1 MRRLKGNQHYFL
13 AQFLPLA
20 AMVLAAAAFLY
31 HSRIDA
37 ELNRLQL
44 EQRERV
50 ALGVASL
57 TNDMDA
63 PLRHLSILTGEAPIA
78 RGVNDP
84 TPQNIAAMAESF
96 STLMLRN
103 PYYDQV
109 RWIDQDGMEKIRV
122 NMTST
127 GPMQVADKYLQNK
140 KDRPYFTD
148 TMTLPRGEMLISPM
162 DLNVENGKIEV
173 PHKPTVRLA
182 VPVFTS
188 GGQSRGIL
196 IINLLM
202 APLLDRFSNQVERG
216 VNRAM
221 LVNAEGFWLY
231 STNSADEWAF
241 MFKREESL
249 KRDFPDVWK
258 QMQAKPAGNII
269 GDDGIWSWQRVD
281 IDGNTGRYGLHQQSP
296 WTVALFL
303 PQKRVMVDNYRI
315 LTRLSW
321 FVMLILAGL
330 ALLSWQLAVQRRRRE
345 IAVHDRVKAESELV
359 ASEERLSD
367 LLHHQETRS
376 VLASIVASSDD
387 AIIGTGLDDL
397 INSWNPGAEKVF
409 GYLARE
415 MINQSIYVLVPTEK
429 KEETRGITAQIMQ
442 GETVV
447 NFETM
452 RWHRDGRL
460 LDISVTISPILDSEK
475 NIVGTSYIA
484 RDITDRKRLEK
495 ELSQYR
501 LRLEG
506 LVEQQTRNL
515 VDANRNLELALSRSE
530 SATRAKSNF
539 LSNMSHEIRTPMNAV
554 LGLTYLLEKT
564 ALDAD
569 QRDLVRKIIT
579 AGHSLLGIINDI
591 LDVSKIEAGRLD
603 IEHVPFR
610 LSAVLENVVNV
621 TAPNIGEKDVELV
634 VGFND
639 VGIEHLCGDAL
650 RLEQI
655 LVNLT
660 SNAIKF
666 TAKGEISI
674 HVAVLSEAGDQ
685 VMLRFAVTDSGI
697 GIPADRQQDIFH
709 AFTQEDTSTTRR
721 FGGTGLGLTICRHL
735 VQLMHGEIGV
745 ISEPGK
751 GSQFWFML
759 PFQTMSH
766 VAEASPV
773 EGPLA
778 VLVADDN
785 ATARA
790 VLADTIKSMGWQVD
804 TVESGEDAV
813 SKTMVRLRHNLA
825 YDIFL
830 LDWRMPGMDGL
841 SVAKA
846 IREASS
852 SHSQPPIIIMV
863 TAYGRDDVMNSP
875 DAELLDAVITK
886 PVAPSTLYNTII
898 HVRQRRSGEAGN
910 GKARK
915 AGTAGA
921 AGAAGQGN
929 AGTGNGGKVR
939 EGRGSRDGQD
949 NRIDGVRVLV
959 VDDSEIN
966 REVAKRILEADGAE
980 VVAVGDGSEA
990 VDWLRAHPDGADL
1003 VLMDIQMPVMDG
1015 YTATHEIRDTLQL
1028 RTLPIIALTAGAF
1041 KAQQEAAMTAGM
1053 NGFLSKPY
1061 NVDQIISI
1069 VRLHIAHLSADELE
1083 RRNAAKSAKPAYTSA
1098 TVATTF
1104 PTLIETAP
1112 SATPGLDVDV
1122 GLEAWGSK
1130 DVYAKFL
1137 GKFAEQYEK
1146 TGSDILAHIQANEP
1160 AQAKTLA
1167 HKLRGSAGT
1176 LALTDVH
1183 RLAGELEGLLS
1194 AADFSSTSASDCK
1207 VKAAELDAAL
1217 RIARRAIADYTGS

>member
-37 ELNRLQL
+37 ELRRLQL
-44 EQRERV
+44 DQRERV
-50 ALGVASL
+50 ALGAASL
-57 TNDMDA
+57 TNDLDA

-78 RGVNDP
+78 RALSDP
-84 TPQNIAAMAESF
+84 SAANLASMEDSF

-103 PYYDQV
+103 PFYDQI
-109 RWIDQDGMEKIRV
+109 RWIDQDGMEKVRI
-122 NMTST
+122 NMSST
-127 GPMQVADKYLQNK
+127 GPVVVPAIGLQNK

-148 TMTLPRGEMLISPM
+148 TMALPRGEMLVSPM
-162 DLNVENGKIEV
+162 DLNVENSRIEI

-188 GGQSRGIL
+188 AGQARGIL
-196 IINLLM
+196 IINVLM
-202 APLLDRFSNQVERG
+202 APLLERFSNQVERG
-216 VNRAM
+216 TNRAM
-221 LVNAEGFWLY
+221 LLNGEGYWLY
-231 STNSADEWAF
+231 STNTADEWAF
-241 MFKREESL
+241 MFKRDDRMS
-249 KRDFPDVWK
+249 RDFPEIWK
-258 QMQAKPAGNII
+258 LMQAQATGNLI
-269 GDDGIWSWQRVD
+269 GDNGIWAWQRVD
-281 IDGNTGRYGLHQQSP
+281 IDSNTGRYGLHQQSP
-296 WTVALFL
+296 WTVALYL
-303 PQKRVMVDNYRI
+303 PQKRVMVDSYRI
-315 LTRLSW
+315 LTRLAW
-321 FVMLILAGL
+321 FVALILLAL
-330 ALLSWQLAVQRRRRE
+330 ALLSWQLATNRRRRE
-345 IAVHDRVKAESELV
+345 LAVHVRLKTEAELT
-359 ASEERLSD
+359 ASEERVAD
-367 LLHHQETRS
+367 LLQHQETRS
-376 VLASIVASSDD
+376 MLASIVASSDD
-387 AIIGTGLDDL
+387 AIIGTGLDDV
-397 INSWNPGAEKVF
+397 INSWNPGAEKLF
-409 GYLARE
+409 GYLAHE
-415 MINQSIYVLVPTEK
+415 MLNQSAYMLVPLERS
-429 KEETRGITAQIMQ
+429 EEARRLVEQIMQ

-447 NFETM
+447 NFETA
-452 RWHRDGRL
+452 RWHHDGRL

-515 VDANRNLELALSRSE
+515 VDANRNLELALSRAE
-530 SATRAKSNF
+530 SATRAKSSF

-554 LGLTYLLEKT
+554 LGLTYLLERT
-564 ALDAD
+564 ALNAD

-591 LDVSKIEAGRLD
+591 LDVSKIEAGRLEV
-603 IEHVPFR
+603 EHVPFR
-610 LSAVLENVVNV
+610 LSAVLENVVNI

-639 VGIEHLCGDAL
+639 VGIEHLYGDAL

-655 LVNLT
+655 LTNLT

-666 TAKGEISI
+666 TAHGEISI

-697 GIPADRQQDIFH
+697 GIPQDRQQDIFH

-721 FGGTGLGLTICRHL
+721 YGGTGLGLTICRHL

-751 GSQFWFML
+751 GSQFWFTL
-759 PFQTMSH
+759 PFLVIPQA
-766 VAEASPV
+766 AEKP
-773 EGPLA
+773 EIDGPLT

-804 TVESGEDAV
+804 VVESGEDAI

-830 LDWRMPGMDGL
+830 LDWHMPGMDGL
-841 SVAKA
+841 MAAKA

-852 SHSQPPIIIMV
+852 AHKQPPIVIMV
-863 TAYGRDDVMNSP
+863 TAHARDDVLNSP
-875 DAELLDAVITK
+875 HAELLDAVITK
-886 PVAPSTLYNTII
+886 PVTPSTLYNTII
-898 HVRQRRSGEAGN
+898 HVRQRRTDAGGSNISVAHRAADRAGN
-910 GKARK
+910 L
-915 AGTAGA
+915 AG
-921 AGAAGQGN
+921 
-929 AGTGNGGKVR
+929 
-939 EGRGSRDGQD
+939 DD
-949 NRIDGVRVLV
+949 RINGVRVLV

-966 REVAKRILEADGAE
+966 REVAKRILEADGAD
-980 VVAVGDGSEA
+980 VFAVADGSEA
-990 VDWLRAHPDGADL
+990 VDWLRQYPQGVDL

-1015 YTATHEIRDTLQL
+1015 YTATHEIRTTLQL
-1028 RTLPIIALTAGAF
+1028 SDLPIIALTAGAF
-1041 KAQQEAAMTAGM
+1041 KAQQEAAMSAGM

-1061 NVDQIISI
+1061 NVNQIISV
-1069 VRLHIAHLSADELE
+1069 VRQHIAYLSLAELE
-1083 RRNAAKSAKPAYTSA
+1083 QRRLTKPAHTSA
-1098 TVATTF
+1098 SVSTTY
-1104 PTLIETAP
+1104 PTMIETTA

-1130 DVYAKFL
+1130 DLYAKFL
-1137 GKFAEQYEK
+1137 CKFAEQYEK
-1146 TGSDILAHIQANEP
+1146 TGSDSLAHIQANEP

-1183 RLAGELEGLLS
+1183 RLAGELEGL
-1194 AADFSSTSASDCK
+1194 
-1207 VKAAELDAAL
+1207 
-1217 RIARRAIADYTGS
+1217 